1 MIYIAVEICT
11 LRVSFSLLT
20 QKVPPKNDSKIT
32 FRRKEG
38 YQLYKMVILKA
49 VPPALLTQLLHLISF
64 GELVLYFEPEL
75 VVASCGAT
83 IGSTKWVD
91 VIRCDALKDYSG
103 PARSSSGILV
113 FSVFALSSILT
124 STTFVDRFE
133 PMMDQ
138 VPWELNPTWALA
150 VLVAVVILAV
160 YAAIATDDGVGSA
173 LPWYFYVLSFVIM
186 LLCIIWNEAWK
197 RVECRHERR
206 AEKVRR
212 LQFETRLGAW
222 SPKG

>member
-1 MIYIAVEICT
+1 MICS
-11 LRVSFSLLT
+11 LRVSFSLFP
-20 QKVPPKNDSKIT
+20 QQVPPKNDSKIT

-49 VPPALLTQLLHLISF
+49 VPPALLTQLLHLIAF
-64 GELVLYFEPEL
+64 GELILYFEPEL
-75 VVASCGAT
+75 VGASCGAGDNW
-83 IGSTKWVD
+83 ID
-91 VIRCDALKDYSG
+91 VIRCDALNDYSG
-103 PARSSSGILV
+103 PARNSSGILV
-113 FSVFALSSILT
+113 FSIFALCSILT
-124 STTFVDRFE
+124 SATFVDRFE

-138 VPWELNPTWALA
+138 MPWELNPTWALA
-150 VLVAVVILAV
+150 VLVAAVILAV
-160 YAAIATDDGVGSA
+160 YAAIAIDDGVGSA

-186 LLCIIWNEAWK
+186 LLCMIWNEAWK